1 MSAMEHEKDILME
14 EKQIQEDKSNSKE
27 ETRSSKKPH
36 GRRTRSRQKKNSP
49 RPRPRRMEEKSSSE
63 SPTECAES
71 PERVSDESTVEPAFD
86 AAVSADAGQCPTE
99 CQHQVDDAERVQAEN
114 QEEVIGEE
122 PLPEKSQEQFE
133 EMQSEPVTEESL
145 DIEPEKTTL
154 NVVQEVPQPVAG
166 EQLENEIPEES
177 PKNDEKVGRKRGKV
191 TRNTEKEVQEKKHHF
206 AFYMGWFTLAF
217 TLCSALLIVA
227 LFLFSGNPLFT
238 TAEDVELPNFTHMTR
253 EDVETNPAYSGFKL
267 LFEEEYNDEVEA
279 GVIFDQSPKPPKNVK
294 ENSSIT
300 LFVSKGVEY
309 VEIPDVS
316 GWKRETAREKLK
328 ELGVEVLIRYEQS
341 EEVDTDMVL
350 RTDPAAGETVQTGTT
365 VSLYVSQQETLKE
378 SQVPS
383 CVGKSQAEATSLLME
398 RKLKVKIVRQDSS
411 SAKGTVLS
419 QSPQPGISLDSGDT
433 VTLYV
438 SNGEPEVPDVTD
450 TGHVHSWSPPDE
462 NGYQFCYVCLEKRK
476 APQ

>member
-14 EKQIQEDKSNSKE
+14 EKQIQEDKLNSKA
-27 ETRSSKKPH
+27 ETYSSKKSH
-36 GRRTRSRQKKNSP
+36 ERKTRSRQKKNSP
-49 RPRPRRMEEKSSSE
+49 RPRPRRMEEKSFSE
-63 SPTECAES
+63 SQTDGAES
-71 PERVSDESTVEPAFD
+71 LESDEPTVEPALD
-86 AAVSADAGQCPTE
+86 TDVPADAEQCLTE
-99 CQHQVDDAERVQAEN
+99 YQHQADDMELEQTEI
-114 QEEVIGEE
+114 QEEVVDAAPSPEKRQKQSEESQPKPLAEE
-122 PLPEKSQEQFE
+122 PLDDEA
-133 EMQSEPVTEESL
+133 
-145 DIEPEKTTL
+145 EKTTL
-154 NVVQEVPQPVAG
+154 NVVQEEAQPAG
-166 EQLENEIPEES
+166 VQLENEIPEES
-177 PKNDEKVGRKRGKV
+177 TKNDEKAGQKKGKV
-191 TRNTEKEVQEKKHHF
+191 TRKKEKEVREKKHHF

-238 TAEDVELPNFTHMTR
+238 TAEDVELPNFTQMTR
-253 EDVETNPAYSGFKL
+253 EDVETNPAYSSFKL
-267 LFEEEYNDEVEA
+267 QFEEEYNDEVKA

-398 RKLKVKIVRQDSS
+398 RKLKVKIVRRDSS
-411 SAKGTVLS
+411 SAKGTVLG
-419 QSPQPGISLDSGDT
+419 QSPQPGILLNSGDT

-438 SNGEPEVPDVTD
+438 SNGEPEVPDVTE

>member
-14 EKQIQEDKSNSKE
+14 EKQIQEDQSNSKE
-27 ETRSSKKPH
+27 EMHSAKKSH
-36 GRRTRSRQKKNSP
+36 GRRTRSRQKKNEP
-49 RPRPRRMEEKSSSE
+49 RPRPRRMEEKSFSE
-63 SPTECAES
+63 SPTDCAEEMS
-71 PERVSDESTVEPAFD
+71 DEPTVESVSDT
-86 AAVSADAGQCPTE
+86 AVSADAEQCSTE
-99 CQHQVDDAERVQAEN
+99 CQHQADDVELVQTES
-114 QEEVIGEE
+114 QEEVIDEE

-133 EMQSEPVTEESL
+133 ELQPEQVTEKPL
-145 DIEPEKTTL
+145 DIESEKTTL
-154 NVVQEVPQPVAG
+154 NVVQEESQPAADH
-166 EQLENEIPEES
+166 LENEIQEES
-177 PKNDEKVGRKRGKV
+177 PKSDEKVEQ
-191 TRNTEKEVQEKKHHF
+191 EKEKYTHKNEKEDQEKKHNF

-227 LFLFSGNPLFT
+227 LFRFSGNPLFT
-238 TAEDVELPNFTHMTR
+238 TAEDVALPNFTHMTR

-267 LFEEEYNDEVEA
+267 QFEEEYNDEVEA

-438 SNGEPEVPDVTD
+438 SNGEPEVPDVTE